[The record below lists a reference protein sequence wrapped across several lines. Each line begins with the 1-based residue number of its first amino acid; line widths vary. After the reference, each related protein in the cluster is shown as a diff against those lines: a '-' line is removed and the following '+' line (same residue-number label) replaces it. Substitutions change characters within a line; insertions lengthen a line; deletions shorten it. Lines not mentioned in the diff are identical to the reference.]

1 MVRVNG
7 VCLPRPEFYFVG
19 SPETG
24 CMLDKRDTATHQYY
38 LCTSPEKTPLYDTI
52 VLRIPTLKA
61 SQAEPDRYKYLF
73 PSAIYELKNQ
83 TCSRFSGSPLVSSGL
98 SLTFMGYP
106 AFVHFYNPV
115 KNPANGHD
123 WNYRIQGFRESDN
136 MLYVI
141 GRLHER
147 IPLDPA
153 DPGAAF
159 DDVFVRD
166 FKYKVTK
173 LF

>member
-1 MVRVNG
+1 
-7 VCLPRPEFYFVG
+7 
-19 SPETG
+19 
-24 CMLDKRDTATHQYY
+24 
-38 LCTSPEKTPLYDTI
+38 LYDTI

-61 SQAEPDRYKYLF
+61 SQAEPNRFRYLF
-73 PSAIYELKNQ
+73 PDIIYELKNQ
-83 TCSRFSGSPLVSSGL
+83 TCGYGGYGYGGRQLNSGL
-98 SLTFMGYP
+98 LTLTFMGYP

-115 KNPANGHD
+115 KNPAGNH
-123 WNYRIQGFRESDN
+123 WNYRIQGYRESDN

-141 GRLHER
+141 GRLHEL
-147 IPLDPA
+147 IQLGN
-153 DPGAAF
+153 GAS